1 MQYHDNILSI
11 IGNTPLVKI
20 NFESRAA
27 IYAKLEYLNPGGSIK
42 DRSALA
48 MIEDA
53 ERQGMLRPNGTIIEA
68 SSGNQGIALAMIGAI
83 KKYRVIITVSEKA
96 SAEKK
101 NTILAYGAELVVC
114 PAVERYDDPQGC
126 WAVAKRLA
134 HETPGSFMP
143 DQHFNFTNV
152 EAHYRS
158 TGPEVWRQTGGRLT
172 HFFAAAGTAG
182 TISGTGKYLK
192 KKNPKVKVF
201 GVDAAHSY
209 FSTKGNPK
217 PYQIEGMGIDHDT
230 PILNLEVIDKMIP
243 ITDKQALRMLK
254 VMAKKFGLLMGP
266 SSGAVAYAVRQYAR
280 KLAKDDLAVFI
291 IADSGRAY
299 LTKNYYSN

>member
-1 MQYHDNILSI
+1 MQYHNNILST

-53 ERQGMLRPNGTIIEA
+53 ERQGLLRPKGTIIEA
-68 SSGNQGIALAMIGAI
+68 SSGNQGIALAMIGAV
-83 KKYRVIITVSEKA
+83 KKYRVIITVSKKA
-96 SAEKK
+96 SEERK
-101 NTILAYGAELVVC
+101 NAIHSYGAKLVVC
-114 PAVERYDDPQGC
+114 PVVERYDDPRGC

-134 HETPGSFMP
+134 REIPHAFMP
-143 DQHFNFTNV
+143 DQHFNLANPD
-152 EAHYRS
+152 AHYRS
-158 TGPEVWRQTGGRLT
+158 TGPEIWRQTRGKIT

-192 KKNPKVKVF
+192 KKNPNVKIF
-201 GVDAAHSY
+201 GVDAANSY
-209 FSTKGNPK
+209 FSTKGNQK

-230 PILNLEVIDKMIP
+230 PILNLEAIDKMIP
-243 ITDKQALRMLK
+243 VPDRQALRMMKLMTK
-254 VMAKKFGLLMGP
+254 QFGLLIGP
-266 SSGAVAYAVRQYAR
+266 SSGAVAYAVQKYAH

-299 LTKNYYSN
+299 LTKKYY